1 MKPATDKNASGHFLI
16 LDALRGVAALIVL
29 LYHIGEAHAV
39 DRFTQMF
46 NHGYLAVDFFFILSG
61 FVIGYAY
68 DSRRQTLSVG
78 RFCLKRLIRLQPM
91 VIIGA
96 VIGGI
101 FFYAGGGD
109 LVTSAP
115 LSRVLLLT
123 LLGLLMIPVPAALDV
138 RGWGEAYP
146 LNGPQWSLFFEYIA
160 NLLYV
165 LIFRYLP
172 KAALIVLTAAAG
184 IATAVFLLTN
194 PNGDII
200 GGWQLTPVQF
210 SVGMI
215 RLLYPFLA
223 GLLLARLRPQ
233 IKIPLPFTLTA
244 VLLSVLLLM
253 PRIGGAGNLFAN
265 ALYEA
270 VCILFVFPLIIVI
283 GSSAEGIGRFG
294 RRPAA
299 FLGRISYP
307 LYLIHYPFICIYY
320 KYIRQMSPTTAGA
333 VGYAVLIVV
342 GSIGAAA
349 LIERFY
355 ERPLR
360 RLLTRKTAAGDRQS
374 VSDC

>member
-1 MKPATDKNASGHFLI
+1 MKSDTVKAPSHYAS
-16 LDALRGVAALIVL
+16 LDGLRGVAAVIVL

-68 DSRRQTLSVG
+68 DKRTAELSVG
-78 RFCLKRLIRLQPM
+78 SFFKRRLIRLQPM
-91 VIIGA
+91 VVLGA
-96 VIGGI
+96 VIGAI
-101 FFYAGGGD
+101 FFYFGGGT
-109 LVTSAP
+109 LVADAP
-115 LSRVLLLT
+115 VGRVLLLT
-123 LLGLLMIPVPAALDV
+123 LLGALMLPVPASLDV
-138 RGWGEAYP
+138 RGWGETFP
-146 LNGPQWSLFFEYIA
+146 LNGPQWSLFFEYCA
-160 NLLYV
+160 NIFYV

-233 IKIPLPFTLTA
+233 IKIPLPFPLTA
-244 VLLSVLLLM
+244 ALLSVLLLM

-283 GSSAEGIGRFG
+283 GSSADGIGRFA

-320 KYIRQMSPTTAGA
+320 KYIKESGEATTAGA

-342 GSIGAAA
+342 GSIAAAA

-360 RLLTRKTAAGDRQS
+360 RLLTRKTAVGNRQS
-374 VSDC
+374 VSNG

>member
-1 MKPATDKNASGHFLI
+1 MNPKGTPSHYAS
-16 LDALRGVAALIVL
+16 LDGLRGVAAVIVL

-61 FVIGYAY
+61 FVVGYAY
-68 DSRRQTLSVG
+68 DRRTAGLGVG
-78 RFCLKRLIRLQPM
+78 PFFKRRLIRLQPM
-91 VIIGA
+91 VVLGTVIGA
-96 VIGGI
+96 I
-101 FFYAGGGD
+101 FFYFGGGT
-109 LVTSAP
+109 LVADAP
-115 LSRVLLLT
+115 VGRVLLLT
-123 LLGLLMIPVPAALDV
+123 LLGALMLPVPASLDV
-138 RGWGEAYP
+138 RGWGETFP
-146 LNGPQWSLFFEYIA
+146 LNGPQWSLFFEYCA
-160 NLLYV
+160 NIFYV

-172 KAALIVLTAAAG
+172 KASLAVLTAAA
-184 IATAVFLLTN
+184 AVLTTVFLLTN
-194 PNGDII
+194 PNGDVI
-200 GGWQLTPVQF
+200 GGWQLTSYSFYAGFV
-210 SVGMI
+210 
-215 RLLYPFLA
+215 RLLFPFTA
-223 GLLLARLRPQ
+223 GLLLARIKRPNW
-233 IKIPLPFTLTA
+233 KIPCPFLIST
-244 VLLSVLLLM
+244 VLLSIALLM

-283 GSSAEGIGRFG
+283 GSSADGIGRFA

-320 KYIRQMSPTTAGA
+320 KYIKESGEATTAGA

-342 GSIGAAA
+342 GSIAAAA

-360 RLLTRKTAAGDRQS
+360 RLLTRKTAVGNRQS
-374 VSDC
+374 VSNG